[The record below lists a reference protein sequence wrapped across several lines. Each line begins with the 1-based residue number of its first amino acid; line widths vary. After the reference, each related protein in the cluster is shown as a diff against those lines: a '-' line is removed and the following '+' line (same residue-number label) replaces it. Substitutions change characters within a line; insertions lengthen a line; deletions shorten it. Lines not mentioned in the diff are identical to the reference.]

1 MRHRHQGGKE
11 GEGGEPAA
19 AVRPDKFT
27 FIGMCSNEQY
37 IKCLIFRY
45 LFLCPKAANE

>member
-19 AVRPDKFT
+19 AVRPDYLT
-27 FIGMCSNEQY
+27 FIGMGNIRLDLTY
-37 IKCLIFRY
+37 
-45 LFLCPKAANE
+45 NV

>member
-19 AVRPDKFT
+19 AVRPDHT
-27 FIGMCSNEQY
+27 AEGGEHETRIHGGTDAGAGTEA
-37 IKCLIFRY
+37 L
-45 LFLCPKAANE
+45 